1 MSTCDNIAM
10 ENFHGQFY
18 SSLQRDREYA
28 IRVRHAHKQYGTN
41 KNLCVVLDGL
51 SMTVPKGI
59 IYGLLG
65 ASGCGKTTLLG
76 CILARRRLNSGEIWA
91 LGGSCVKGARVGYMP
106 QELALYQEFTIRETL
121 HYFGGLVGMRAKK
134 IEDRLNFLSNLLML
148 PSVDKKV
155 ADLSGGQ
162 QRRVSLASAL
172 VHEPELLILD
182 EPTVGVDPVLRQ
194 IIWDHLVDITQTKG
208 TTVIMTS
215 HYIDEMRQAHLI
227 GLMRGGRFLAEESP
241 RDLLVKFS
249 TDSLEEVFL
258 RLSANQILMK
268 ENESNDMPGKRDSL
282 TQRSQNLVEKSH
294 FLPSIHWDHL
304 RTLLWINGLWMLR
317 NLPVVLFMLLL
328 PLVQMSLF
336 CSAIG
341 HNPKGLTVA
350 IVNYETQN
358 LSNCDTTLACN
369 SSTLSCGYL
378 YYLKGKDLNFVYYES
393 DYEATNSV
401 LKGKTY
407 ASIVIK
413 SNYTTALQARIA
425 EWRDAEPWDITASEI
440 DVLRDTTSKD
450 IATFLKIYMY
460 ESFRDFIG
468 GYLESCD
475 YSPRVVAVP
484 FQWKKPVYGLNY
496 PNFTDFV
503 NPGMILTTIFFLSVA
518 LTAGAMLIQRNQ
530 GSIERAMVSGV
541 TPIEL
546 LITHIITQFVLM
558 MVQLTIVLVWSFV
571 IFELTLNGSVL
582 LVTLLS
588 ILTGFCGMCFGFAI
602 SCGVDSERMATY
614 TALGSLFP
622 LVMLSGIVWPIEGM
636 HYLLQLCSIFLP
648 LTKATESLR
657 SILQRGW
664 GITSPVVYMGF
675 ISITVWSLIFLLFS
689 IVLLKV
695 KKG

>member
-1 MSTCDNIAM
+1 MHTCKAKTKLGRNM
-10 ENFHGQFY
+10 GFGRE
-18 SSLQRDREYA
+18 LRQRR
-28 IRVRHAHKQYGTN
+28 
-41 KNLCVVLDGL
+41 
-51 SMTVPKGI
+51 
-59 IYGLLG
+59 
-65 ASGCGKTTLLG
+65 
-76 CILARRRLNSGEIWA
+76 ARRIHA
-91 LGGSCVKGARVGYMP
+91 AV

-378 YYLKGKDLNFVYYES
+378 YYLKGKDLNFVHYKTDHEGV
-393 DYEATNSV
+393 DSV
-401 LKGKTY
+401 LKGETY

-413 SNYTTALQARIA
+413 ANYTEGLQARIA
-425 EWRDAEPWDITASEI
+425 KGCNATPWDISASEI
-440 DVLRDTTSKD
+440 EVLRDTTSKD
-450 IATFLKIYMY
+450 IAMFLMFYIYEAFQEFIQNY
-460 ESFRDFIG
+460 LKSCGFRSHAI
-468 GYLESCD
+468 S
-475 YSPRVVAVP
+475 VP
-484 FQWKKPVYGLNY
+484 IQWEPPVYGLRY
-496 PNFTDFV
+496 PSFTEFV
-503 NPGMILTTIFFLSVA
+503 TPGIILTTTFFLALA
-518 LTAGAMLIQRNQ
+518 LTAGAMIIQRNQ
-530 GSIERAMVSGV
+530 GCIERAMVSGV

-546 LITHIITQFVLM
+546 LVTHIICQFVIIL
-558 MVQLTIVLVWSFV
+558 VQLTIVLVCSFV
-571 IFELTLNGSVL
+571 IFKLTLNGSVV

-588 ILTGFCGMCFGFAI
+588 ILSGFCGMCFGFAI
-602 SCGVDSERMATY
+602 SCGVDSERMAMY
-614 TALGSLFP
+614 IALGSLVP
-622 LVMLSGIVWPIEGM
+622 LLMLSGIVWPVEGM
-636 HYLLQLCSIFLP
+636 HYILQLCSFLMP
-648 LTKATESLR
+648 LTKATESMR

-664 GITSPVVYMGF
+664 GMTSPVVHMGF
-675 ISITVWSLIFLLFS
+675 ISIAIWAFVFLLFS
-689 IVLLKV
+689 IVLLKF